1 VERILANKTI
11 SLTELREPE
20 KVLAKAG
27 NSPVAVLNH
36 SHVVGYF
43 VPKSAVDDTTLNFS
57 AKESK
62 QETLEQCLAD
72 NKDLI
77 DYLRDK

>member
-1 VERILANKTI
+1 MEKVLANKTT

-27 NSPVAVLNH
+27 NSPVAILNH
-36 SHVVGYF
+36 SDVVSYF
-43 VPKSAVDDTTLNFS
+43 APKSAMDDTTLSF
-57 AKESK
+57 ATKESK